1 MSKFDYKIDLVFT
14 HMADRPI
21 FNSATLKSP
30 NNVKTYGQSMK
41 GKTN

>member
-1 MSKFDYKIDLVFT
+1 MSKFDYKIDLAFT

-30 NNVKTYGQSMK
+30 NKTYDQSMK